1 MYKISY
7 IKCAGSEAR
16 TRSIPA
22 WKAGAPP
29 VMRYLQ
35 NNVGI
40 QYIPHPPIQF
50 LYRISRHTKIRT

>member
-1 MYKISY
+1 MLIYDISY

-29 VMRYLQ
+29 VMRYLRLCKQ
-35 NNVGI
+35 PRLTLVS
-40 QYIPHPPIQF
+40 Q
-50 LYRISRHTKIRT
+50 LLLRK